1 MKIYGFVSIAI
12 MAAALFTTPSLAL
25 PIALADSVSV
35 VNNIST
41 SATSGGNSVGSG
53 TSVRQGTARTSVEID
68 QTVNGIA
75 QPPVI
80 VTTSSPGSV
89 NVNVTTKVS
98 QKNGSV
104 TSSRNIDIR
113 SATTSAQT
121 STVAIIFKVQS
132 FFATVFKWISLHMK

>member
-1 MKIYGFVSIAI
+1 MKIYGLLFIAI
-12 MAAALFTTPSLAL
+12 MAAALFATAPLAL
-25 PIALADSVSV
+25 PTALADSVSV

-41 SATSGGNSVGSG
+41 SATTGGNSVGSS

-104 TSSRNIDIR
+104 TS
-113 SATTSAQT
+113 TT
-121 STVAIIFKVQS
+121 AIIFKVQS